1 MSLTPTPIAPKPKTG
16 SPIVRHMR
24 SVMIAG
30 LLTLIP
36 LAVSA
41 FIVYTIFN
49 WFTLPSRW
57 IANFLIASI
66 VAPALDWQNPEA
78 IAILQAW
85 TAPMIALVISILTIY
100 IMGLL
105 GLFGLGKRLLE
116 AFEQLIENLPLV
128 KGIYGTTKQVIGVF
142 KSGSG
147 GGPSFQRVVLVEF
160 PRVGTWTV
168 GFVTNSVHDEQTGQT
183 LVCVFIP
190 MTPNPTS
197 GFFQMF
203 PERDVRETDWSVDQG
218 IKIVLSGGLL
228 APSTLSRVEA
238 PPGGSASAAQNP
250 PA

>member
-1 MSLTPTPIAPKPKTG
+1 M
-16 SPIVRHMR
+16 RHLR

-41 FIVYTIFN
+41 FIVFTIFN

-57 IANFLIASI
+57 IANFLIASLI
-66 VAPALDWQNPEA
+66 APAMDWRDPEA
-78 IAILQAW
+78 IGILQSW
-85 TAPMIALVISILTIY
+85 TAPAIALIISVLTVY

-105 GLFGLGKRLLE
+105 GLFGLGKRVLE
-116 AFEQLIENLPLV
+116 AFEQLVENLPLV
-128 KGIYGTTKQVIGVF
+128 KGIYGTTKQVVGVF
-142 KSGSG
+142 KSGGSG
-147 GGPSFQRVVLVEF
+147 GHSFQRVVMVEF
-160 PRVGTWTV
+160 PRAGTWAV
-168 GFVTNSVHDEQTGQT
+168 GFVTNTVHDELSGHD

-203 PERDVRETDWSVDQG
+203 PAKDVRETDWSVDQG

-228 APSTLSRVEA
+228 APQVLSRPQDA
-238 PPGGSASAAQNP
+238 PAADAAANQASAGQP
-250 PA
+250 QSK

>member
-1 MSLTPTPIAPKPKTG
+1 M
-16 SPIVRHMR
+16 RHVR

-41 FIVYTIFN
+41 FIIFTIFN
-49 WFTLPSRW
+49 WFTSFSRP
-57 IANFLIASI
+57 IANFLISSL
-66 VAPALDWQNPEA
+66 VAPALQWDDPQA
-78 IAILQAW
+78 IEILKWW
-85 TAPMIALVISILTIY
+85 TAPVIALVISILVVY
-100 IMGLL
+100 VMGLL

-128 KGIYGTTKQVIGVF
+128 KGIYGTTKQVISVF
-142 KSGSG
+142 KSGAG
-147 GGPSFQRVVLVEF
+147 GGHSFQRVVMVEF
-160 PRVGTWTV
+160 PRRETWTV
-168 GFVTNSVHDEQTGQT
+168 GFVTKTVRDGTSGNM

-203 PERDVRETDWSVDQG
+203 PERDVRDTDWSVDQG

-228 APSTLSRVEA
+228 APDVIGEKDAGTKSDIQSSHTEPQIS
-238 PPGGSASAAQNP
+238 PK
-250 PA
+250 